1 MVIILNSINKLNL
14 PLKRSFFGWLIPVFN
29 NVSKKKIQELGPNV
43 ACAEWLIRNGA
54 AVKWKK
60 ISSNES
66 RIDDKYLN
74 NYDNLPKAS
83 GGMEYVIYGVD
94 ATDSGISHEGFPHFD
109 GCKYIAEMKLVNC
122 LYVGNQA
129 LNYLNLL
136 KNSLEYL
143 QIENCGLIT
152 DDGLHYLTELI
163 NLKTLKLR
171 NLPTIKDKNLIQDKL
186 CNELKD
192 CKIIYE

>member
-1 MVIILNSINKLNL
+1 M
-14 PLKRSFFGWLIPVFN
+14 
-29 NVSKKKIQELGPNV
+29 
-43 ACAEWLIRNGA
+43 RNGA

-60 ISSNES
+60 ISKNES

-143 QIENCGLIT
+143 QIKNCGLIT
-152 DDGLHYLTELI
+152 DEGLHSLTELT

-171 NLPTIKDKNLIQDKL
+171 NLPGIKDKNLIQDKL
-186 CNELKD
+186 CNELKG
-192 CKIIYE
+192 CKIIYEKE